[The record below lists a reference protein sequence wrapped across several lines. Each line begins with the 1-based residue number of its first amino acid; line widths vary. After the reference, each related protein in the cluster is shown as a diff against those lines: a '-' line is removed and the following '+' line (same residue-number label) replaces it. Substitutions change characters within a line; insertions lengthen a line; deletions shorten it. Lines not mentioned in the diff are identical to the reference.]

1 MRSRVALLFH
11 KMIPSSL
18 TGSNLR
24 TYKAFFRN
32 PAPRNL
38 AWRNVL
44 ALLGELGKVTNES
57 NGHLRVTRHGHTLVL
72 HSPQS
77 KEVSEQSTVKE
88 LRHFLERSE
97 KPAPSTDEAARH
109 WLVVID
115 HHEARIFRS
124 VVQGK
129 VPLQVLPHAPEAYF
143 RHAAHS
149 KDFSRGREKPDPS
162 SYFGPIAAAL
172 GETGKVLVFGCGKGT
187 GSEMEQFLTWV
198 KSHHP
203 ALAARIIGMVSVD
216 EHHLTEAQLLA
227 QGREFYLQLSP
238 SLLR

>member
-1 MRSRVALLFH
+1 MT
-11 KMIPSSL
+11 PPSL
-18 TGSNLR
+18 TGSHLR
-24 TYKAFFRN
+24 TYKALFRN
-32 PAPRNL
+32 PVPRNL
-38 AWRNVL
+38 AWRSVR
-44 ALLGELGKVTNES
+44 ALLGELGQVTNEA
-57 NGHLRVTRHGHTLVL
+57 NGLLRVTRHGHTLVL
-72 HSPQS
+72 HSPHA
-77 KEVSEQSTVKE
+77 KEVAEQSTLKE
-88 LRHFLERSE
+88 LRHFLEQSE
-97 KPAPSTDEAARH
+97 RPAPPTNGTDHH

-124 VVQGK
+124 VVQGN

-149 KDFSRGREKPDPS
+149 KDFSRGQEKPDPG

-172 GETGKVLVFGCGKGT
+172 GATGKILVFGCGKGT

-203 ALAARIIGMVSVD
+203 ALAARIIGLVTVD

-227 QGREFYLQLSP
+227 QGREFYLQLAP
-238 SLLR
+238 SLPP